1 MIYLLILPPQHRTKL
16 HAQLFILQN
25 QFFHPKQALHAD
37 LSIVYRR
44 SGLHG
49 ATLNWSVYY
58 PNLVYNYPDPLSRLK
73 VVRDRSNPPARLRR
87 CPPCMLFKPPVW
99 FK

>member
-1 MIYLLILPPQHRTKL
+1 MIYLSILRPQLRTKL

-37 LSIVYRR
+37 PSIVYRR

-49 ATLNWSVYY
+49 AILNWSVFCRK
-58 PNLVYNYPDPLSRLK
+58 LVHNYPDPLPWLK
-73 VVRDRSNPPARLRR
+73 VVRDRSNPPAR
-87 CPPCMLFKPPVW
+87 F
-99 FK
+99 